1 MKEFNE
7 VDIMKQKKYETK
19 LAVFSFQEADHFP
32 DKLLSKSYPGTEYFN
47 LHGCPSLGRFWSDIG
62 LNQQKNEGKYAFTF
76 RSIIN

>member
-1 MKEFNE
+1 MKEINE

-47 LHGCPSLGRFWSDIG
+47 LHVCPTLRRCWSDLG
-62 LNQQKNEGKYAFTF
+62 LNQQKSEGKYAFTF
-76 RSIIN
+76 ISFIN

>member
-32 DKLLSKSYPGTEYFN
+32 DKLQSKSYPG
-47 LHGCPSLGRFWSDIG
+47 
-62 LNQQKNEGKYAFTF
+62 LNRQKSEGKYAFTF
-76 RSIIN
+76 ISFIN